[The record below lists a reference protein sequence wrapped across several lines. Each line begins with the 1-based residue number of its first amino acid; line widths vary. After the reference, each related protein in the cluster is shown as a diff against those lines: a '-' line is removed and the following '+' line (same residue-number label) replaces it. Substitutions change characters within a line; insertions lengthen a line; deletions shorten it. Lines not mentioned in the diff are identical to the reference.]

1 MKYRNLLIVALTFL
15 GFQQVWSQTSFK
27 PGLRG
32 GFSFSNISEMNS
44 DYKTDFYFGA
54 FGEINI
60 KKYYALQPEITY
72 IREGADNLARI
83 YYDGDSKK
91 IEYRDLQLGYLSFGL
106 MNKFTFGPG
115 IQFQFGPTLD
125 VLVNDNLVRKK
136 TYKDVA
142 ILAGVAYRL
151 PSGLTIEGRIKK
163 GLADVLESSY
173 YNNDGSNTVLFSDY
187 NRNVNFQLGLS
198 YAFEGKK

>member
-1 MKYRNLLIVALTFL
+1 MKYSNLLIVIIAFL
-15 GFQQVWSQTSFK
+15 GFQNGHAQTSFK
-27 PGLRG
+27 PGLRA

-44 DYKTDFYFGA
+44 DYKTDFYIGG

-60 KKYYALQPEITY
+60 KKHYALQPEIIY

-83 YYDGDSKK
+83 YYEGDSKK

-115 IQFQFGPTLD
+115 IQFQFGPSLD
-125 VLVNDNLVRKK
+125 ILVNDNLVRKK
-136 TYKDVA
+136 TYNDVA

-151 PSGLTIEGRIKK
+151 PSGLTIEGRVKK

-173 YNNDGSNTVLFSDY
+173 YNNDGSNNVLFRDY